1 MQIAKIT
8 VPGLA
13 SIAILVAVLWICVIS
28 QRVMLGRANAGTAEV
43 VRAMRELRMRN
54 QHLPAAAPAH
64 ARRLHPA
71 VG

>member
-1 MQIAKIT
+1 
-8 VPGLA
+8 
-13 SIAILVAVLWICVIS
+13 
-28 QRVMLGRANAGTAEV
+28 V